1 MDERKN
7 FKRPESAHNVIMENR
22 RKLSVSG
29 VEDVD
34 NFDESTVTLIT
45 AMGALTVRG
54 MGIRINKLSIETG
67 EVMIEGDIDSFEYSD
82 SSAERDGGGFISR
95 LFK

>member
-1 MDERKN
+1 MEERKSL
-7 FKRPESAHNVIMENR
+7 KRTETAHNVIMENR
-22 RKLSVSG
+22 TRLSVSG

-54 MGIRINKLSIETG
+54 MGLRINKLSVDTG

-82 SSAERDGGGFISR
+82 APAQREGGGFISR

>member
-1 MDERKN
+1 MDEKKN
-7 FKRPESAHNVIMENR
+7 FKKADQTHNIIMENR
-22 RKLSVSG
+22 CRLSVSG

-45 AMGALTVRG
+45 AMGALTVKG
-54 MGIRINKLSIETG
+54 AGLRINKLSVDTG
-67 EVMIEGDIDSFEYSD
+67 EVMIEGDMDSFEYADVASPRE
-82 SSAERDGGGFISR
+82 SGGFISR

>member
-1 MDERKN
+1 MEERKSL
-7 FKRPESAHNVIMENR
+7 KRTETAHNVIMENR
-22 RKLSVSG
+22 TRLSVSG

-54 MGIRINKLSIETG
+54 MGLRINKLSVDTG

-82 SSAERDGGGFISR
+82 VPAQREGGGFISR